1 MSDENAG
8 NAEGAG
14 IELLEEASEA
24 VEGSTRFENKV
35 FGFGYAE
42 GDLGRLKRIVERLG
56 ATVVDIRNQTRSGHA
71 DWNVDKLRGT
81 LKGRYFICSGF
92 ANLNDK
98 GPPQVRDLDA
108 GQAQIEPLLR
118 RGPVI
123 LMCRCKEPERCHRT
137 MVLEYL
143 EARGFN
149 VAGELPN
156 VDIVEEAPLEVDE
169 ETTLPVVTLPQP
181 WASLWVSPSGVKVSH
196 SFATEIP
203 PMVAVHSAA
212 SMTDEEKAVCG
223 LPLLRDLLLLS
234 GFRSYKALPL
244 GRILGIVRLNGTLGM
259 GEWKEVSQGNIEP
272 PWENTLM
279 DLTQDWVSVRGSL
292 FTLQKPLPMR
302 GRKGVWETQKLP
314 VMSRVESPS
323 MVGSKQATRETLGKD
338 ALDNLPVRRRTQIIQ
353 ETRRDHPEL
362 KGTQAEK
369 WIMRI
374 AQARALEFV
383 SGDSIDWK

>member
-1 MSDENAG
+1 
-8 NAEGAG
+8 
-14 IELLEEASEA
+14 
-24 VEGSTRFENKV
+24 
-35 FGFGYAE
+35 
-42 GDLGRLKRIVERLG
+42 
-56 ATVVDIRNQTRSGHA
+56 
-71 DWNVDKLRGT
+71 
-81 LKGRYFICSGF
+81 
-92 ANLNDK
+92 
-98 GPPQVRDLDA
+98 
-108 GQAQIEPLLR
+108 
-118 RGPVI
+118 
-123 LMCRCKEPERCHRT
+123 
-137 MVLEYL
+137 
-143 EARGFN
+143 
-149 VAGELPN
+149 
-156 VDIVEEAPLEVDE
+156 
-169 ETTLPVVTLPQP
+169 
-181 WASLWVSPSGVKVSH
+181 
-196 SFATEIP
+196 
-203 PMVAVHSAA
+203 
-212 SMTDEEKAVCG
+212 
-223 LPLLRDLLLLS
+223 LLS

-259 GEWKEVSQGNIEP
+259 GDWKDTTQGDIEP